1 MSYSITTAS
10 QILRDAVQLQFQR
23 YSLWYM
29 AQGGLIALTGI
40 IAVIFPLIYST
51 AANGFLGWLLIFVG
65 ALQGASLIGSR
76 SSQAFPLHIVSAVL
90 FVVVGVLF
98 LGSPADNL
106 LTISMLLVVLLM
118 VQGISRVVFA
128 LSVRPLERW
137 TWVLGGGV
145 FEIVLAILLWVA
157 LPASGLWLIGGA
169 LGLGLIAE
177 GGALVLL
184 AWQVRGSP
192 AAPAV

>member
-1 MSYSITTAS
+1 MSYSITAAS

-51 AANGFLGWLLIFVG
+51 AANSFLGWLLIFVG

>member
-1 MSYSITTAS
+1 MSYSITAAS